1 MSIYWSELVRGLAPY
16 VPGEQP
22 SDRQYIKL
30 NTNENPYPPSPA
42 VLEAICEHT
51 NQDLRLYPDPN
62 GDILKAAVAD
72 YFQVEKNN
80 VFVGNGSDEV
90 LAFAFI
96 SVFKQAKQVLYPDI
110 SYSFYPVYSKFFEIE
125 AVTVP
130 LTADFQIDLTD
141 YPVDNGGIIFSNPN
155 APTGRILPLEQIEA
169 LLQRNTASVV
179 LVDEAYIDFGGVSC
193 IPLIKKYPNLLVVQ
207 TLSKSRSLAGLRIG
221 YAVGP
226 AELIKGLERAKN
238 CFNSYT
244 LDRLALV
251 AGAAA
256 MRDRDYFDTTCRAV
270 MATREWVVSALK
282 QLGFEV
288 VPSAANFIFIRH
300 QNRIAEELFSELRQ
314 RGVLVRYFK
323 QPRIDNHLRVTIG
336 TDQEMQELVGQ
347 LQTILAGK

>member
-1 MSIYWSELVRGLAPY
+1 MSIYWSELIRGLAPY

-22 SDRQYIKL
+22 KDRQYVKL
-30 NTNENPYPPSPA
+30 NTNENPYPPSQA
-42 VLEAICEHT
+42 VLAAIREHT
-51 NQDLRLYPDPN
+51 NQELRLYPDPN
-62 GDILKAAVAD
+62 GDILKVAVAD

-90 LAFAFI
+90 LAFAFMAF
-96 SVFKQAKQVLYPDI
+96 FKQDKPVLYPDI

-125 AVTVP
+125 TVTVP
-130 LTADFQIDLTD
+130 LTADFQINLAD
-141 YPVDNGGIIFSNPN
+141 YPEDNGGIIFPNPN
-155 APTGRILPLEQIEA
+155 APTGCLLPQEQIEA
-169 LLQRNTASVV
+169 LLQRNSASVV

-193 IPLIKKYPNLLVVQ
+193 IPLIKQYPNLLVAQ

-221 YAVGP
+221 YAVGS
-226 AELIKGLERAKN
+226 AELIEGLERAKN

-251 AGAAA
+251 AGTAA
-256 MRDRDYFDTTCRAV
+256 MRDRDYFESTCRAV
-270 MATREWVVSALK
+270 MATRDKVVPELV

-300 QNRIAEELFSELRQ
+300 RALQAAVLFNELRQ

-323 QPRIDNHLRVTIG
+323 QLRIDNHLRVTIG
-336 TDQEMQELVGQ
+336 TDDEMQKLIEQ
-347 LQTILAGK
+347 LQFILAGC